1 LKLPLKRVKEYEHCY
16 MTHDEQYMV
25 QQRDDTKWY
34 WAVRLFNTPS
44 YQVIDDNTYRTRKDC
59 LYALSDYMKEQEQEL
74 QLWGE

>member
-1 LKLPLKRVKEYEHCY
+1 
-16 MTHDEQYMV
+16 MV